1 MARFTAVVQ
10 VAAPVEQVWQR
21 ITDWPQ
27 HGRWI
32 PLTTVRV
39 TSDRPDGVGATFVG
53 RSALGPIGFDDPMEV
68 VEWSPPIDGGSGHCR
83 VHKYGRVVLGWA
95 AFEVRA
101 ATSDGGSVAVHG
113 PNRPAS
119 TLSWTEE
126 VQLAPVWLTRP
137 ADRLIAAAGRAAFE
151 RALRAMARELEGEV
165 RSGG

>member
-27 HGRWI
+27 HGNWI

-53 RSALGPIGFDDPMEV
+53 RSALGPVGFDDPMEV
-68 VEWSPPIDGGSGHCR
+68 VEWSPPIGGGPGHCR
-83 VHKYGRVVLGWA
+83 VRKYGRVVLGWA
-95 AFEVRA
+95 AFEVRGA
-101 ATSDGGSVAVHG
+101 DGAGA
-113 PNRPAS
+113 PNAPAS

-137 ADRLIAAAGRAAFE
+137 ADRLIAAAGRAGFE
-151 RALRAMARELEGEV
+151 RALRTMARELEGEV